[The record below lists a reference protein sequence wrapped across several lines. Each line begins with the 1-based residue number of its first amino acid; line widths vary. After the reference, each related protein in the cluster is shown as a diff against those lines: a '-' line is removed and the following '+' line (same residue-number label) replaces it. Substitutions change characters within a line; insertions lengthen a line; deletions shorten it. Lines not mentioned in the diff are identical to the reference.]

1 MGTGLGELRT
11 EQSSG
16 SRNKAAR
23 VRGKSEEQWGKETAG
38 SWHVAARWVGA
49 QGWVQSHKLLLS
61 GWPWCQ
67 LPQRSSCSEPPTP
80 TLALGWGHLLVI
92 TRAAAGGAGK
102 QHGVWVGEERQTEN
116 FNESDSERSVIM
128 TRTSIPSSVQ
138 ACFLKQ

>member
-1 MGTGLGELRT
+1 M
-11 EQSSG
+11 
-16 SRNKAAR
+16 
-23 VRGKSEEQWGKETAG
+23 
-38 SWHVAARWVGA
+38 AARWVGA